1 MTGPQIFGKLFVGC
15 WQLLVLLQMMLVPA
29 VLEADRD
36 LLQDHSQGVEKHWEA
51 PVAVSLLKQL
61 MSVADLEDVA
71 AEELLHYLLALQLN
85 LVEEDQ
91 QQFLSGDEGGLP
103 HQLLVASGL
112 ELLGLET
119 QSPGLRTLASCQTEK
134 GLAGYLVLDLVHSD
148 CYGSCQL
155 V

>member
-1 MTGPQIFGKLFVGC
+1 VLQKISPVNYHTFYANRFQVGHLTARYGKNVD
-15 WQLLVLLQMMLVPA
+15 A
-29 VLEADRD
+29 Y
-36 LLQDHSQGVEKHWEA
+36 
-51 PVAVSLLKQL
+51 
-61 MSVADLEDVA
+61 LEDVA

-134 GLAGYLVLDLVHSD
+134 GLAGYLVLDLV
-148 CYGSCQL
+148 L
-155 V
+155 